1 MLYYRFPGEEIQC
14 LEGNFIPTESIEGH
28 NFVITDFNQSI
39 KYVWSENAIANNTII
54 TPPICIDEATY
65 LSSAEQLIKDL
76 NRGMADKIVL
86 SRIKK
91 ASQAVTDPLALFKRL
106 ADAYPTAFV
115 YYFYDTC
122 IGSWIGASPEILIA
136 RQNQQWLTMAL
147 AGTKPT
153 DNERDFTFKEYNEHA
168 MVTEFIEG
176 QIKQIPGAQLQVSE
190 VRTYS
195 PGPVSHLLQ
204 VLTWQMPDT
213 VLPILLKHLHPTPA
227 VAGLPKKVAI
237 QYLAATETHE
247 RSFYTGIIGRSSQ
260 GNEKLFVNLR
270 CGQLIDEQLYL
281 YLGGG
286 FTPDSSAKDEWE
298 ETENKS
304 QTLLRLL

>member
-28 NFVITDFNQSI
+28 EFIISDFNQSI
-39 KYVWSENAIANNTII
+39 KYKWSENAVANNASIA
-54 TPPICIDEATY
+54 PPICIDEATY
-65 LSSAEQLIKDL
+65 LSRADQLIKDL
-76 NRGMADKIVL
+76 NRGLADKIVL

-91 ASQAVTDPLALFKRL
+91 ASQAVSDPLALFKRL
-106 ADAYPTAFV
+106 AAAYPTAFV
-115 YYFYDTC
+115 YYFFDTC

-136 RQNQQWLTMAL
+136 HQNNHWTTMAL
-147 AGTKPT
+147 AGTKPN

-176 QIKQIPGAQLQVSE
+176 QIRQIPGAQLQVSE
-190 VRTYS
+190 VRTHS
-195 PGPVSHLLQ
+195 SGPVSHLLQ
-204 VLTWQMPDT
+204 ELTWQMPDT

-227 VAGLPKKVAI
+227 VAGLPKKVAL

-247 RSFYTGIIGRSSQ
+247 RAFYAGMIGRSAKGQ
-260 GNEKLFVNLR
+260 EKLYVNLR
-270 CGQLIDEQLYL
+270 CGQLIDGHLYL

-286 FTPDSSAKDEWE
+286 FTPDSSARDEWE

>member
-14 LEGNFIPTESIEGH
+14 LKGNFIEVESIDKQ
-28 NFVITDFNQSI
+28 NFVITNFNQSI
-39 KYVWSENAIANNTII
+39 KYTWSENAKAQSATIAA
-54 TPPICIDEATY
+54 PVCIDEATY
-65 LSSAEQLIKDL
+65 LSCAEQLIKDL
-76 NRGMADKIVL
+76 NRGLADKIVL

-91 ASQAVTDPLALFKRL
+91 ASQAVTDPLALFKSL
-106 ADAYPTAFV
+106 AAAYPTAFV

-136 RQNQQWLTMAL
+136 RQNKHWTTMAL

-153 DNERDFTFKEYNEHA
+153 ADARDFTFKEYNEHA

-176 QIKQIPGAQLQVSE
+176 QIKQIPGAQLQISE
-190 VRTYS
+190 LQTYS

-204 VLTWQMPDT
+204 ELTWQMPDT
-213 VLPILLKHLHPTPA
+213 VFPLLLKHLHPTPA
-227 VAGLPKKVAI
+227 VAGLPQKVAL

-247 RSFYTGIIGRSSQ
+247 RAFYAGIIGRCTNGQ
-260 GNEKLFVNLR
+260 EKLYVNLR
-270 CGQLIDEQLYL
+270 CGQLLEEHLYL

>member
-14 LEGNFIPTESIEGH
+14 LDGNFIPTESIEGH
-28 NFVITDFNQSI
+28 EFIISDFNQSI
-39 KYVWSENAIANNTII
+39 KYAWSENAIANNTTI
-54 TPPICIDEATY
+54 TPPTCIDEATY
-65 LSSAEQLIKDL
+65 LGNAEQLIKDL

-91 ASQAVTDPLALFKRL
+91 ASQAVNDPLALFKRL
-106 ADAYPTAFV
+106 AAAYPTAFV

-122 IGSWIGASPEILIA
+122 IGSWIGASPEILIE

-153 DNERDFTFKEYNEHA
+153 ADARDFTFKEYNEHA

-176 QIKQIPGAQLQVSE
+176 QLKQIPGAQLQISE

-195 PGPVSHLLQ
+195 SGPVSHLLQ
-204 VLTWQMPDT
+204 ELTWQMPDT
-213 VLPILLKHLHPTPA
+213 TLPILLKHLHPTPA
-227 VAGLPKKVAI
+227 VAGLPKKVAL

-247 RSFYTGIIGRSSQ
+247 RAFYAGIIGRSDKGQ
-260 GNEKLFVNLR
+260 EKLYVNLR
-270 CGQLIDEQLYL
+270 CGQLINEQLYL

-286 FTPDSSAKDEWE
+286 FTSDSSAKDEWE